1 MQPGNIMCFLR
12 KPLWNFPI
20 DMWSSHCEPPYSR
33 YSWKHIEQVYM
44 SMYFKILPNKIV
56 PWILSRMWKGPAQ
69 GSPVRCRHP
78 QTLSLFSLSPS
89 FLAAFGKRWGM
100 TWVSD
105 ALMVLIRYNIDV
117 CWSIGDVFILLGYY
131 IRIYTFC
138 KLCVLANVMGAC
150 VWVGDLWCSVG
161 RGGKPRMT
169 EGWRR
174 KPSHGDIDTYEAFV
188 QPAKRRHYFR
198 QK

>member
-1 MQPGNIMCFLR
+1 MTEATSMPRIVA
-12 KPLWNFPI
+12 
-20 DMWSSHCEPPYSR
+20 SR
-33 YSWKHIEQVYM
+33 YNWKHTEQVYM

-78 QTLSLFSLSPS
+78 QTLSLFSLS
-89 FLAAFGKRWGM
+89 LLLGCIGKRWGL
-100 TWVSD
+100 TWV
-105 ALMVLIRYNIDV
+105 LVIRWW
-117 CWSIGDVFILLGYY
+117 CWSDIILMLVVALVMFLCLGYCS
-131 IRIYTFC
+131 RISTFC

-174 KPSHGDIDTYEAFV
+174 RPSHGDIDTYEAFV
-188 QPAKRRHYFR
+188 QPAKRRYYFR
-198 QK
+198 KK

>member
-1 MQPGNIMCFLR
+1 MTEATSKPGVAA
-12 KPLWNFPI
+12 
-20 DMWSSHCEPPYSR
+20 SR
-33 YSWKHIEQVYM
+33 YNWKHTEQVYM

-78 QTLSLFSLSPS
+78 QTLSLFSLS
-89 FLAAFGKRWGM
+89 LLLGCIWQKMR
-100 TWVSD
+100 SD
-105 ALMVLIRYNIDV
+105 LSISDTLMMLIGYNLDV
-117 CWSIGDVFILLGYY
+117 GCSIGDVFMLLDYY
-131 IRIYTFC
+131 SRICTFC

-174 KPSHGDIDTYEAFV
+174 RPSHGDIDTYEAFV
-188 QPAKRRHYFR
+188 QPAKRRYYFR
-198 QK
+198 KK